1 MLQPNMLINSE
12 KVNEIKPPKHVD
24 NNATI
29 NQSLISHVCLIN
41 TLPKKNVTKKSK
53 FHFKQQTFKMHS
65 TFTTKTK
72 NTNNCFKK

>member
-29 NQSLISHVCLIN
+29 N
-41 TLPKKNVTKKSK
+41 
-53 FHFKQQTFKMHS
+53 
-65 TFTTKTK
+65 
-72 NTNNCFKK
+72 